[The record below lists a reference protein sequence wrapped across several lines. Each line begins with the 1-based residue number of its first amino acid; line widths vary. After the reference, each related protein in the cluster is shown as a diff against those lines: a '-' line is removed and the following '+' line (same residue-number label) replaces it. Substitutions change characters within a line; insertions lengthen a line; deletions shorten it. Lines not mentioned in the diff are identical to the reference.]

1 MRRTRSRSKA
11 FTLIELMI
19 VVALIAII
27 VTLAAPSFRD
37 MILMQ
42 RLRGINAQL
51 VTDLAFARS
60 EAVSRGT
67 FMQVHFQSNGTMTC
81 YIILAST
88 TPATST
94 PICDC
99 TVAAGSR
106 CSNPTATE
114 VKTVQA
120 PVSESVRF
128 DHNVSPTGIPTSR
141 LPYFTIDPR
150 TGGVWV
156 ASIPENVNAPT
167 FVVETSILI
176 DPAPVRR
183 FRNLYRLSGQLS
195 VCTPSGSTVG
205 GPAC

>member
-1 MRRTRSRSKA
+1 MRRTRSRIKA

-67 FMQVHFQSNGTMTC
+67 FMQMRFQSNSAMSC
-81 YIILAST
+81 YIIYARTDANST
-88 TPATST
+88 SM
-94 PICDC
+94 CDC
-99 TVAAGSR
+99 TAAAGLR
-106 CSNPTATE
+106 CTDPALTTE

-120 PVSESVRF
+120 PVSEAVKF
-128 DHNVSPTGIPTSR
+128 VPAANQVAF
-141 LPYFTIDPR
+141 FTVLQRNGSIQVDPMPEMRPPNSFQVFTRIDSAR
-150 TGGVWV
+150 
-156 ASIPENVNAPT
+156 E
-167 FVVETSILI
+167 
-176 DPAPVRR
+176 
-183 FRNLYRLSGQLS
+183 FRNDVKLSGHAS
-195 VCTPSGSTVG
+195 ACAPAGSTVG
-205 GPAC
+205 GPPCV